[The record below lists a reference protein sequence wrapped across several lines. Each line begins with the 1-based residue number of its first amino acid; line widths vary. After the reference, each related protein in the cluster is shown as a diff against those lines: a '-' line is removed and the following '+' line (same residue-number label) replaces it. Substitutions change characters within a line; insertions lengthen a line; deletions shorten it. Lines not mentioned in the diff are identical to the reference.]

1 MSKIHVF
8 LPIFQSQ
15 PLSRIR
21 VFARLIPILMCD
33 TPDMCNES
41 FDHGIDHPVF
51 FLKSDCTEINPLSVG
66 IVNASAACNHGGAM
80 QVP

>member
-15 PLSRIR
+15 PVSRIR

-41 FDHGIDHPVF
+41 FDHGIVF